1 MSSIYGKK
9 MMSLIRAA
17 DIAPKKKGYGKH
29 HNSDNSSDVAR
40 KRRIQTEL
48 MRKDR
53 GKTVFGDTPTG
64 YGVFSKRGSGNTLID
79 KTTQANKRT
88 TNKGANKG
96 TQGDYIYF
104 KKIIPSQGKIPTK

>member
-17 DIAPKKKGYGKH
+17 DIAPKKKGY
-29 HNSDNSSDVAR
+29 
-40 KRRIQTEL
+40 
-48 MRKDR
+48 
-53 GKTVFGDTPTG
+53 TPSG